1 DEPSEAPDPR
11 QRPRGQPCHRAGFL
25 PRGCQRTIPCL
36 FPDSKSGGS
45 FRGRSEG
52 FFEAEACELRGWGW
66 GFFWQAQGH
75 GARAGGSGS
84 DHGGVRCGLFLVGK
98 G

>member
-1 DEPSEAPDPR
+1 PLRISASSQRGAAHHVLRGGSSDMPSRDEPSEAPDPR
-11 QRPRGQPCHRAGFL
+11 QRPFGQPCHRAGFL
-25 PRGCQRTIPCL
+25 PRGCQQTISCF

-66 GFFWQAQGH
+66 
-75 GARAGGSGS
+75 
-84 DHGGVRCGLFLVGK
+84 
-98 G
+98 